1 MQTCLVIPSPCRF
14 KTFMEIA
21 LEVTFSIL
29 DPVTHENLKRLLN
42 RVPNN
47 LSSETLTTSM
57 EENKQL
63 KECINA
69 FKQSKTYYWVR
80 EDFLQELKDIERQC

>member
-1 MQTCLVIPSPCRF
+1 MQTCIVIPTPLRF

-29 DPVTHENLKRLLN
+29 DPVTHNNVKRLLN

-47 LSSETLTTSM
+47 LSTETLTTSM
-57 EENKQL
+57 EEKNQIR
-63 KECINA
+63 ECLNA
-69 FKQSKTYYWVR
+69 FKQSRTYYWVR
-80 EDFLQELKDIERQC
+80 EDFLQELKDLEGQC

>member
-1 MQTCLVIPSPCRF
+1 MQTCIVIPSPCRF

-21 LEVTFSIL
+21 LEVTFSRL

-47 LSSETLTTSM
+47 LSSETLATSM

-63 KECINA
+63 KECIKA
-69 FKQSKTYYWVR
+69 FKQTKTYYWVR

>member
-1 MQTCLVIPSPCRF
+1 MQTCIVIPSPCRF

-21 LEVTFSIL
+21 LEVTLPKL
-29 DPVTHENLKRLLN
+29 DPVTHENLKRLLK

-47 LSSETLTTSM
+47 LSTETVTTTM
-57 EENKQL
+57 EEKKQL
-63 KECINA
+63 KECIHV

-80 EDFLQELKDIERQC
+80 EDFLQELQDIERQC

>member
-1 MQTCLVIPSPCRF
+1 MQTCIVIPSPCRF

-21 LEVTFSIL
+21 LEVTFSKL

-47 LSSETLTTSM
+47 LSSETLATST

-80 EDFLQELKDIERQC
+80 EDFLQEIRDIERQC